1 LSIQAVAW
9 ALNQRRVKLPTRRLV
24 LMCLANYADAKGAN
38 SFPSLVRLSLD
49 TGLDER
55 NVRRH
60 LRALEQDGVIRP
72 GNQLIAAAHIA
83 RADRRPTVYDI
94 LMG

>member
-1 LSIQAVAW
+1 MSW
-9 ALNQRRVKLPTRRLV
+9 ALHQRRVKSPGARHV
-24 LMCLANYADAKGAN
+24 LGCLANYADANGRNA
-38 SFPSLVRLSLD
+38 FPSIARLTAD

-60 LRALEQDGVIRP
+60 LRALEALGVIRA
-72 GNQLIAAAHIA
+72 GNQLIAAAHIT

-94 LMG
+94 LMS